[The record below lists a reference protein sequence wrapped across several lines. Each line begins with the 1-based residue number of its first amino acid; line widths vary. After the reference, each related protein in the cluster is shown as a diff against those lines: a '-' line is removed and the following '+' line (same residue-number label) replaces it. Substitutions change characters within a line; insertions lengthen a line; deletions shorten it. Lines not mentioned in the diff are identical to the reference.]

1 MSFKQFVT
9 GYLQQKVKTA
19 EEAKKDFAETIS
31 SNLKVFLSSLQDK
44 QSAYVKEMGSAK
56 TRLTEI
62 TNLEGV
68 EGFSG
73 AELAAI
79 ALNPELTERVKK
91 NITNPYIRNKI
102 TEAGMFIQNSDKDF
116 KKTGNLSA
124 EQYIDLV
131 VKNRLNDI
139 YPNKNMMLSN
149 LEELTDDDLFTKF
162 AVKPFV
168 KRKSALARAKAE
180 EFKSM
185 YGFDTKQKL
194 DVDPAKFRVRPGIFD
209 AETNKEKLEQE
220 QDKLIAQ
227 LDNIEEPSSTKGM
240 IIMDKLNK
248 INYNLSL
255 YDPKTKDLFSNSFI
269 RTLAKENIRR
279 EIDNRQL
286 SIGKGQ
292 EVTLIS
298 DGFGGYDYQITNP
311 KLRAEVYGVAFNEAI
326 NNLKNIYK
334 DSPGLFTKDL
344 ARRYVGIYN
353 SMFGVNRDI
362 DYFMKQINPSG
373 LASKI
378 DNTTGGGGA
387 KTVPVK
393 TPKVIKL
400 TGNAEKLRNRLAKD
414 LANKTKTADQ
424 IRKEVAEAFRKG
436 QLNNQNEARDILRS
450 LDIV

>member
-1 MSFKQFVT
+1 MSFKQIVT

-102 TEAGMFIQNSDKDF
+102 TTAGMFIQNSDKDF

-131 VKNRLNDI
+131 VKNKLNDI

-194 DVDPAKFRVRPGIFD
+194 DVDPTKLRVRPGIFD
-209 AETNKEKLEQE
+209 AKTNKEKLEQE

-227 LDNIEEPSSTKGM
+227 LNNIKEPSSTKGM

-248 INYNLSL
+248 INYDLSL
-255 YDPKTKDLFSNSFI
+255 YNPKTKDLFSNNFI

-373 LASKI
+373 LASKT
-378 DNTTGGGGA
+378 DNTTEGGGA
-387 KTVPVK
+387 TTFPVK
-393 TPKVIKL
+393 KTNVITL

-424 IRKEVAEAFRKG
+424 IKKEVAEAFRKG

-450 LDIV
+450 LDII

>member
-1 MSFKQFVT
+1 MSFKQIVT
-9 GYLQQKVKTA
+9 GYLQQQVKTA
-19 EEAKKDFAETIS
+19 EESKKDFAETIS
-31 SNLKVFLSSLQDK
+31 SNLKVLLSSLQDK

-79 ALNPELTERVKK
+79 ALSPELTERVKK

-102 TEAGMFIQNSDKDF
+102 TTGGMFIQNSDKDF
-116 KKTGNLSA
+116 KKTGNLNA

-139 YPNKNMMLSN
+139 YPNKNMMFSN
-149 LEELTDDDLFTKF
+149 LEELTDDDLFTRF

-180 EFKSM
+180 EFRSM

-194 DVDPAKFRVRPGIFD
+194 DVDPTKLQLRPGVFD
-209 AETNKEKLEQE
+209 AKTNKEELEQE
-220 QDKLIAQ
+220 KDKIITR
-227 LDNIEEPSSTKGM
+227 LDNIDPSSTKGM
-240 IIMDKLNK
+240 IIMDELNK

-255 YDPKTKDLFSNSFI
+255 YDPKTKDLFSNNFI

-279 EIDNRQL
+279 VIDDRQL
-286 SIGKGQ
+286 TIGKGQ
-292 EVTLIS
+292 KVTLIP

-311 KLRAEVYGVAFNEAI
+311 ELRGEVYGDAFNKTIE
-326 NNLKNIYK
+326 NLKNVYK
-334 DSPGLFTKDL
+334 DSPGLFTKNV

-353 SMFGVNRDI
+353 SMFGVNKDI
-362 DYFMKQINPSG
+362 DYFMKQINPSS
-373 LASKI
+373 LVSET
-378 DNTTGGGGA
+378 DNATVVGGGA
-387 KTVPVK
+387 TTVPV
-393 TPKVIKL
+393 KL

-414 LANKTKTADQ
+414 LANKTKTKAQ
-424 IRKEVAEAFRKG
+424 IRKEIASAFKKG
-436 QLNNQNEARDILRS
+436 QLKDQGEAQDILRS
-450 LDIV
+450 LGIIK

>member
-1 MSFKQFVT
+1 MSFKQIVT

-102 TEAGMFIQNSDKDF
+102 TTAGMFIQNSDKDF

-194 DVDPAKFRVRPGIFD
+194 DVDPTKLRVRPGIFD
-209 AETNKEKLEQE
+209 AKTNKEKLEQE
-220 QDKLIAQ
+220 RDKVITQ
-227 LDNIEEPSSTKGM
+227 LNNIDPSSTEGM
-240 IIMDKLNK
+240 IVINDLNK
-248 INYNLSL
+248 IKYKLSL
-255 YDPKTKDLFSNSFI
+255 YDQPKTPDLFSNSFI
-269 RTLAKENIRR
+269 RTLAKETIRR
-279 EIDNRQL
+279 EIDNKQL

-292 EVTLIS
+292 SVTLIS
-298 DGFGGYDYQITNP
+298 DGLGGYDYQITNP
-311 KLRAEVYGVAFNEAI
+311 ELRAEVYGAAFNKAI
-326 NNLKNIYK
+326 KSLKNVYK
-334 DSPGLFTKDL
+334 NSPGSFTEDI

-353 SMFGVNRDI
+353 SMFGVNKDI

-373 LASKI
+373 LASKTN
-378 DNTTGGGGA
+378 NTTVSGGA
-387 KTVPVK
+387 TTFPVK
-393 TPKVIKL
+393 TNNVIIL
-400 TGNAEKLRNRLAKD
+400 TGNAEKLKNRLAKD

-450 LDIV
+450 LDII